1 MKLSWRTEVPQLVLI
16 AGMLLLAAIS
26 WPTAPERIPVHWNI
40 AGEIDRYGGKVE
52 GLLAIPLLSL
62 GLYGLMLVL
71 PRIDPGRAN
80 YPSFVGAYTTIR
92 VALITLLALLYG
104 VVHLSL
110 RGRPVAVSTVTPLLA
125 GGLFVVLGNLMGKIR
140 PNWFVGI
147 RTPWTLSSK
156 LAWVKTHRLGG
167 WLFILGGVGLMA
179 TAVLRASWTAAA
191 ILAGLIGV
199 VLWTVVYS
207 YLVWRRNPDKVP
219 PTGTLP
225 AEDG

>member
-1 MKLSWRTEVPQLVLI
+1 MKLTWRTEVPQLALI
-16 AGMLLLAAIS
+16 AGMVLLAGVTWS
-26 WPTAPERIPVHWNI
+26 TAPERIPVHWNI
-40 AGEIDRYGGKVE
+40 AGEVDRYGGKLE

-62 GLYGLMLVL
+62 GLYAMMLLL

-80 YPSFVGAYTTIR
+80 YPSFLSAYTTIR

-104 VVHLSL
+104 MLHLAL
-110 RGRPVAVSTVTPLLA
+110 RGRPVAVSTVTPLLV
-125 GGLFVVLGNLMGKIR
+125 GGLFVILGNLMGKIR

-156 LAWVKTHRLGG
+156 LAWTKTHRLGG
-167 WLFILGGVGLMA
+167 WVFILLGIGLMA
-179 TAVLRASWTAAA
+179 TAALPASWTPAV
-191 ILAGLIGV
+191 ILTGLVGFT
-199 VLWTVVYS
+199 LWMLLYS
-207 YLVWRRNPDKVP
+207 YLVWRTDPDKVP